1 MSKDVNNI
9 GERCSVQK
17 ATQDVD
23 LEYKKRKIAFVL
35 QVSKLNTGRVQSPD
49 EMKERIQNMFNLCLE
64 TGNMPT
70 YECMAVACGI
80 PIRTFYDMKQ
90 GQFEGYKEYSQIIK
104 EAKDTIASMESSMAN
119 DGKIPAN
126 VWIFRAKNYL
136 GMKDSVQVEA
146 VSNQSG
152 DVPNQSGVDLA
163 ELPEAPTIEAVAE
176 KVAEQVIEK

>member
-9 GERCSVQK
+9 GNRGSVQK
-17 ATQDVD
+17 AIQDVD

-35 QVSKLNTGRVQSPD
+35 QVAKLNTGRVQSPE
-49 EMKERIQNMFNLCLE
+49 EMRERLQNMFNLCLE

-80 PIRTFYDMKQ
+80 PISTFYDMKK
-90 GQFEGYKEYSQIIK
+90 GEFEGYRQYSEIIK

-119 DGKIPAN
+119 DGKIPSA

-136 GMKDSVQVEA
+136 RNA
-146 VSNQSG
+146 
-152 DVPNQSGVDLA
+152 
-163 ELPEAPTIEAVAE
+163 
-176 KVAEQVIEK
+176 